1 VPLKALKKETADTLS
16 LEWIL
21 HVKNFKLDLDKARC
35 TGCQICSLACPKEA
49 IRTTSTIKTLS
60 KKAQKRK
67 VDIDLA
73 KCNFCGICDVLCP
86 YGAIK
91 LTIDG
96 KHMLSVVEKES
107 FPSLVRDI
115 KADPTK
121 FPFDP
126 QTSKDACPLGLIT
139 VSYSTADG
147 KPIKDPTVLSE
158 PERSWYTTTVNIDK
172 DHCPCCTVC
181 EAKLPD
187 KAMRV
192 HKFLTGKLTINTAK
206 CPDGCTDC
214 LDVCPIT
221 GALHLSDEDKKV
233 HSDETFC
240 VYCGACKTVCP
251 VSDALELK
259 RTRIN
264 HSAVRSG
271 AWNKALERLTSPT
284 DLTKEL
290 KTKGSQRA
298 REAVRKRMVPE
309 ARQVA

>member
-1 VPLKALKKETADTLS
+1 MPLKTLKKETADALS
-16 LEWIL
+16 LEWVL
-21 HVKNFKLDLDKARC
+21 HVRNYRLDLDKARC
-35 TGCQICSLACPKEA
+35 TGCQICSLACPKGA
-49 IRTTSTIKTLS
+49 VKTTKHVKLS
-60 KKAQKRK
+60 GQKAQKAK

-107 FPSLVRDI
+107 FPSLLRDI
-115 KADPTK
+115 KTDPTK
-121 FPFDP
+121 FPTEP

-139 VSYSTADG
+139 VSYSTAGG
-147 KPIKDPTVLSE
+147 KTIENPTTLSE
-158 PERSWYTTTVNIDK
+158 PERSWYKTTVNVDRE
-172 DHCPCCTVC
+172 HCPCCTVC

-187 KAMRV
+187 RAMRV
-192 HKFLTGKLTINTAK
+192 RKFLTGKLTINTVK
-206 CPDGCTDC
+206 CPDGCRDC

-221 GALHLSDEDKKV
+221 GALYLSDEDKKV
-233 HSDETFC
+233 HADETFC

-251 VSDALELK
+251 VRDALELK
-259 RTRIN
+259 RTCIN
-264 HSAVRSG
+264 HSSVRSG
-271 AWNKALERLTSPT
+271 AWNKALERLTSST

-298 REAVRKRMVPE
+298 RDAVRKRLVPE